1 MDINE
6 MTPEQL
12 REMAESKERMRAHL
26 EERYLG
32 FTPAPVVEFDPSAKR
47 QALQPWEKAVEVEG
61 VEYTLDMRRFRS
73 RKVLKQI
80 ARAQR
85 ESKER
90 NEVYEKAI
98 RSGMTE
104 EEAAAAANEGVSID
118 EQLGYLTAMLGEE
131 VEDRVAEAVT
141 AKMGYDDIEE
151 IVRIEGLLIES
162 ASLKN

>member
-1 MDINE
+1 MDVNE

-12 REMAESKERMRAHL
+12 REMAESKDRMRAHL

-85 ESKER
+85 ESQAR
-90 NEVYEKAI
+90 NSVYEKAI

-104 EEAAAAANEGVSID
+104 DEATAAANEGVSID

>member
-85 ESKER
+85 ESQAR
-90 NEVYEKAI
+90 NSVYEKAI

-104 EEAAAAANEGVSID
+104 DEATAAANEGVSIE

-162 ASLKN
+162 ARLKN

>member
-1 MDINE
+1 MDVNE

-26 EERYLG
+26 EEQYLG
-32 FTPAPVVEFDPSAKR
+32 YKPAILDFDTAAKPQKLEPWQKAVVVE
-47 QALQPWEKAVEVEG
+47 G
-61 VEYTLDMRRFRS
+61 TEYVLDMRRFKS

-85 ESKER
+85 ESASR
-90 NEVYEKAI
+90 NSVYEKAI

-104 EEAAAAANEGVSID
+104 AEATAAANEGVSID

>member
-85 ESKER
+85 ESQAR
-90 NEVYEKAI
+90 NSVYEKAI

-104 EEAAAAANEGVSID
+104 DEATAAANEGVSID

-151 IVRIEGLLIES
+151 IVRIEELLIEA

>member
-85 ESKER
+85 ESQAR
-90 NEVYEKAI
+90 NSVYEKAI

-104 EEAAAAANEGVSID
+104 DEATAAANEGVSID
-118 EQLGYLTAMLGEE
+118 EQLGYMTAMLGEE

>member
-1 MDINE
+1 MDVNE

-26 EERYLG
+26 EEQYLG
-32 FTPAPVVEFDPSAKR
+32 YKPAILDFDAAAKR
-47 QALQPWEKAVEVEG
+47 QKLEPWQKAVVVEG
-61 VEYTLDMRRFRS
+61 TEYVLDMRRFKS

-85 ESKER
+85 ESASR
-90 NEVYEKAI
+90 NSVYEKAI

-104 EEAAAAANEGVSID
+104 AEATAAANEGVSID
-118 EQLGYLTAMLGEE
+118 EQLGYLTVMLGED

>member
-32 FTPAPVVEFDPSAKR
+32 YKPEIIDFDAAAKR
-47 QALQPWEKAVEVEG
+47 QKLEPWEKPVEVEG
-61 VEYTLDMRRFRS
+61 TEYVLDMRRFKS

-80 ARAQR
+80 AEAQR
-85 ESKER
+85 ATQKR
-90 NEVYEKAI
+90 NRVYEEAI
-98 RSGMTE
+98 LSGMTE
-104 EEAAAAANEGVSID
+104 EEATSKANEGVSID
-118 EQLGYLTAMLGEE
+118 EQLGYLTAMLGED

>member
-61 VEYTLDMRRFRS
+61 VEYALDMRRFRS

-85 ESKER
+85 ESQAR
-90 NEVYEKAI
+90 NSVYEKAI

-104 EEAAAAANEGVSID
+104 DEATAAANEGVSID

>member
-85 ESKER
+85 ESQAR
-90 NEVYEKAI
+90 NSVYEKAI

-104 EEAAAAANEGVSID
+104 DEATAAANEGVSID

>member
-85 ESKER
+85 ESQAR
-90 NEVYEKAI
+90 NSVYEKAI
-98 RSGMTE
+98 RSGLTE
-104 EEAAAAANEGVSID
+104 DEATAAANEGVSID

>member
-85 ESKER
+85 ESQAR
-90 NEVYEKAI
+90 NSVYEKAI

>member
-12 REMAESKERMRAHL
+12 REMAESKERMRAQL
-26 EERYLG
+26 EEKYLD
-32 FTPAPVVEFDPSAKR
+32 FSPAPVVEFDPAAKR

-61 VEYTLDMRRFRS
+61 VEYVLDMRRFRS

-118 EQLGYLTAMLGEE
+118 EQLGYLTAMLGEG
-131 VEDRVAEAVT
+131 VEDKVAEAVT

-151 IVRIEGLLIES
+151 IVRIEQLLIEA

>member
-26 EERYLG
+26 EETYLG
-32 FTPAPVVEFDPSAKR
+32 FSPAPVVEFDPAAKR

-61 VEYTLDMRRFRS
+61 VEYVLDMRRFRS

-85 ESKER
+85 ESQAR
-90 NEVYEKAI
+90 NSVYEKAI

-104 EEAAAAANEGVSID
+104 EEATAAANEGVSID
-118 EQLGYLTAMLGEE
+118 EQLGYLTAMLGED
-131 VEDRVAEAVT
+131 VEDKVAETVT

-151 IVRIEGLLIES
+151 IVRIEQLLIEAS
-162 ASLKN
+162 SLKN

>member
-85 ESKER
+85 ESQAR
-90 NEVYEKAI
+90 NSVYEKAI

-104 EEAAAAANEGVSID
+104 DEATAAANEGVSIE

>member
-1 MDINE
+1 MDVNE

-26 EERYLG
+26 EEQYLG
-32 FTPAPVVEFDPSAKR
+32 YKPAILDFDTAAKPQKLEPWQKAVVVE
-47 QALQPWEKAVEVEG
+47 G
-61 VEYTLDMRRFRS
+61 TEYVLDMRRFKS

-85 ESKER
+85 ESALR
-90 NEVYEKAI
+90 NSVYEKAI

-104 EEAAAAANEGVSID
+104 AEATAAANEGVSID

>member
-85 ESKER
+85 ESQAR
-90 NEVYEKAI
+90 NSVYEKAI

-104 EEAAAAANEGVSID
+104 DEATDAANEGVSID

>member
-85 ESKER
+85 ESQAR
-90 NEVYEKAI
+90 NSVYEKAI

-104 EEAAAAANEGVSID
+104 DEATAAANEDVSID

>member
-85 ESKER
+85 ESQAR
-90 NEVYEKAI
+90 NSVYEKAI

-104 EEAAAAANEGVSID
+104 DEATAAANEGVSID

-162 ASLKN
+162 ARLKN

>member
-12 REMAESKERMRAHL
+12 REMAESKERMRAQL
-26 EERYLG
+26 EEKYLG
-32 FTPAPVVEFDPSAKR
+32 FSPAPVVEFDPAAKH
-47 QALQPWEKAVEVEG
+47 QTLQSWEKAVEVEG
-61 VEYTLDMRRFRS
+61 VEYVLDMRRFRS

-104 EEAAAAANEGVSID
+104 EEASAAANEGVSID
-118 EQLGYLTAMLGEE
+118 EQLGYLTAMLGER
-131 VEDRVAEAVT
+131 VEDKVAEAVT

-151 IVRIEGLLIES
+151 IVRIEQLLIEA

>member
-32 FTPAPVVEFDPSAKR
+32 YEPAILDFDAAAKR
-47 QALQPWEKAVEVEG
+47 QKLDPWQKAVVVEG
-61 VEYTLDMRRFRS
+61 TEYVLDMRRFKS

-80 ARAQR
+80 AKAQ
-85 ESKER
+85 SATQKR
-90 NEVYEKAI
+90 NRVYEEAI
-98 RSGMTE
+98 CSGMSE
-104 EEAAAAANEGVSID
+104 EEATSKANEGVSID
-118 EQLGYLTAMLGEE
+118 EQLGYLTAMLGED

-162 ASLKN
+162 ARLKN

>member
-32 FTPAPVVEFDPSAKR
+32 FTPAPVVEFDPSARR

-85 ESKER
+85 ESQAR
-90 NEVYEKAI
+90 NSVYEKAI

-104 EEAAAAANEGVSID
+104 DEATAAANEGVSID

>member
-47 QALQPWEKAVEVEG
+47 QTLQPWEKAVEVEG

-104 EEAAAAANEGVSID
+104 DEATAAANEGVSID
-118 EQLGYLTAMLGEE
+118 EQLSYLTAMLGEE

-151 IVRIEGLLIES
+151 IVRIEGLLIEA

>member
-47 QALQPWEKAVEVEG
+47 QKLDPWQKAVEVEG

-85 ESKER
+85 ESQAR
-90 NEVYEKAI
+90 NSVYEKAI

-104 EEAAAAANEGVSID
+104 DEATAAANEGVSID

-151 IVRIEGLLIES
+151 IVRIEELLIEA

>member
-85 ESKER
+85 ESQAR
-90 NEVYEKAI
+90 NSVYEKAI
-98 RSGMTE
+98 CSGMTE
-104 EEAAAAANEGVSID
+104 DEATAAANEGVSID

-162 ASLKN
+162 ARLKN

>member
-1 MDINE
+1 MDVNA

-26 EERYLG
+26 EEQYLG
-32 FTPAPVVEFDPSAKR
+32 YKPAILDFDAAAKR
-47 QALQPWEKAVEVEG
+47 QKLEPWEKAVVVEG
-61 VEYTLDMRRFRS
+61 TEYVLDMRRFKS

-80 ARAQR
+80 ASAQR
-85 ESKER
+85 ATQKR
-90 NEVYEKAI
+90 NHVYEKAI

-104 EEAAAAANEGVSID
+104 EEATSKANEGVSID
-118 EQLGYLTAMLGEE
+118 EQLGYMTAMLGED

-151 IVRIEGLLIES
+151 IMRIEQLLIE
-162 ASLKN
+162 AAQLKN